1 MTDIFVPA
9 DLAGIKLNNRIL
21 RSATMED
28 GADERGFPTEALT
41 KRYVALAK
49 GGVGGIITG
58 FIGVSPEG
66 KAEQPGM
73 VLLDEDAK
81 VEPMRQLVEAVHS
94 AGVPIIAQI
103 AHCGRNS
110 VSGKAF
116 DVNRLTDA
124 QLEEIV
130 DQFISAA
137 IRAQKAGFDGVQI
150 HFAHGYFLS
159 EVLSPATNHRK
170 DKWGGNEEKRFY
182 IAERI
187 ISGIR
192 KKLPAYPILVKMHG
206 DDRVKKGIHTEES
219 IRIAKRMEQAGVS
232 AIEVSCGLSIMN
244 GMGPLYGKIPA
255 EMILSWYP
263 QMMGLPGFVKSLMKP
278 MLPKIMKEKNPA
290 PRRYNVPEAKAIKA
304 AVSIPVIVVGG
315 IHDLD
320 EIEQTINEDGI
331 DFVSM
336 ARPLILEPGLIGKY
350 QQQKAQQAKCIECSH
365 CIIGISQG
373 KLQCWYGKVPAEI
386 K

>member
-1 MTDIFVPA
+1 MIDIFAPA
-9 DLAGIKLNNRIL
+9 ELAGIRMNNRVL

-28 GADERGFPTEALT
+28 GADEKGFPTEALT

-58 FIGVSPEG
+58 FIGVCPEG
-66 KAEQPGM
+66 RAEQPGM

-81 VEPMRQLVEAVHS
+81 IEPMRRMVETVHA

-103 AHCGRNS
+103 AHCGRSS
-110 VSGKAF
+110 VSGKTF
-116 DVNRLTDA
+116 DINRLADEK
-124 QLEEIV
+124 LEEIIS
-130 DQFISAA
+130 QFISAA
-137 IRAQKAGFDGVQI
+137 VRAEKAGFDAVQL
-150 HFAHGYFLS
+150 HFAHGYLLS
-159 EVLSPATNHRK
+159 EVISPATNHRK
-170 DKWGGNEEKRFY
+170 DKWGGTEEKRFY
-182 IAERI
+182 IADRI

-192 KKLPAYPILVKMHG
+192 KGLPDYPILVKMHG
-206 DDRVKKGIHTEES
+206 DDRVRNGIHSEES
-219 IRIAKRMEQAGVS
+219 VRIAKRMEQAGVS

-244 GMGPLYGKIPA
+244 SMGPLYGKIPA

-263 QMMGLPGFVKSLMKP
+263 QMMELPGFMKKMMKP
-278 MLPKIMKEKNPA
+278 ILPKFMKEKDPA

-304 AVSIPVIVVGG
+304 AVNIPVIVVGG
-315 IHDLD
+315 IHDLP
-320 EIEQTINEDGI
+320 EIEQTVTEDGI

-336 ARPLILEPGLIGKY
+336 ARPLVLEPGLIGKY
-350 QQQKAQQAKCIECSH
+350 KAQKAQQARCLECNH

>member
-1 MTDIFVPA
+1 MIDIFAPA
-9 DLAGIKLNNRIL
+9 DLAGIKLANRVL

-28 GADERGFPTEALT
+28 GADENGFPTEALT
-41 KRYVALAK
+41 KRYLSLAK
-49 GGVGGIITG
+49 GGIGGIITG
-58 FIGVSPEG
+58 FIGVSSEG

-73 VLLDEDAK
+73 VLLNEDAK
-81 VEPMRQLVEAVHS
+81 IEPLCRMVEAVHDT
-94 AGVPIIAQI
+94 GVPIIAQI

-116 DVNRLTDA
+116 DINKLNDA

-130 DQFISAA
+130 SQFISAA
-137 IRAQKAGFDGVQI
+137 LRAKKAGFDGVQI

-159 EVLSPATNHRK
+159 EVISPATNHRK
-170 DKWGGNEEKRFY
+170 DKWGGSEEKRFY
-182 IAERI
+182 IADRI

-192 KKLPAYPILVKMHG
+192 KELADYPLLVKMHG
-206 DDRVKKGIHTEES
+206 DDRVKNGIHTEES
-219 IRIAKRMEQAGVS
+219 VRIAKRMEQAGVS

-244 GMGPLYGKIPA
+244 SMGPLYGKIPS

-263 QMMGLPGFVKSLMKP
+263 QMMGLPGFVKKVMRP
-278 MLPKIMKEKNPA
+278 ILPKYMKEISPA

-304 AVSIPVIVVGG
+304 AVNIPVIAVGG
-315 IHDLD
+315 IHDLS
-320 EIEQTINEDGI
+320 EIEQTILEDGI

-336 ARPLILEPGLIGKY
+336 ARPLVLEPGLIGKY
-350 QQQKAQQAKCIECSH
+350 KQQKAQQAKCLECSH